1 MNYFGMADADW
12 GWKKRYVYK
21 QLRCNVNKLIIIPH
35 YSSTTL
41 DSLIVVV
48 HGDYF
53 LEISPQNTSLFQWLL
68 LLIFSSFPN
77 TTIITLKNVNNS
89 GQRVSKFP
97 QNFSKCPHN
106 TIIPLSIL
114 NIFLKSPQ
122 NTLIPQT
129 LLLRSL
135 EYLSLKTVFKII

>member
-1 MNYFGMADADW
+1 M
-12 GWKKRYVYK
+12 
-21 QLRCNVNKLIIIPH
+21 
-35 YSSTTL
+35 
-41 DSLIVVV
+41 

-53 LEISPQNTSLFQWLL
+53 LEISPQNTSLLQWLL

-77 TTIITLKNVNNS
+77 TTIITLKNFNNS

-122 NTLIPQT
+122 NTLIPET

-135 EYLSLKTVFKII
+135 EYKNITLTYLKGTLNQIGSIVLRNLHRFFRIYHIKIHL

>member
-1 MNYFGMADADW
+1 MWYTFFRQISVKL
-12 GWKKRYVYK
+12 KKK
-21 QLRCNVNKLIIIPH
+21 QLFFGGKHYEGRILI
-35 YSSTTL
+35 TL
-41 DSLIVVV
+41 DFLIVVV

-53 LEISPQNTSLFQWLL
+53 LEKFPQNTSLLQWLL

-77 TTIITLKNVNNS
+77 TTIITLKNFNNS

-129 LLLRSL
+129 LLLRRL
-135 EYLSLKTVFKII
+135 E

>member
-1 MNYFGMADADW
+1 MFYFQKMENIDEFNFIHLPGD
-12 GWKKRYVYK
+12 
-21 QLRCNVNKLIIIPH
+21 LP
-35 YSSTTL
+35 TL

-53 LEISPQNTSLFQWLL
+53 LEISPQNTSLLQWLL

-77 TTIITLKNVNNS
+77 TTIITLENVNNS

-135 EYLSLKTVFKII
+135 EYIGIIIYIQT

>member
-1 MNYFGMADADW
+1 MSSWPDLTIPNHKFLSV
-12 GWKKRYVYK
+12 RNNIS
-21 QLRCNVNKLIIIPH
+21 LLLCII
-35 YSSTTL
+35 STL

-48 HGDYF
+48 HRDYF
-53 LEISPQNTSLFQWLL
+53 LEISPQNTSLLQWLL

-135 EYLSLKTVFKII
+135 E

>member
-1 MNYFGMADADW
+1 M
-12 GWKKRYVYK
+12 
-21 QLRCNVNKLIIIPH
+21 
-35 YSSTTL
+35 
-41 DSLIVVV
+41 V

-53 LEISPQNTSLFQWLL
+53 FENSPQNTSLLQWLL

-97 QNFSKCPHN
+97 QNFCKCPHN

-122 NTLIPQT
+122 NTLIPET

-135 EYLSLKTVFKII
+135 EYVPTSIYDQGRLFYFQRATETSKWPKGRRRKTVPKVVL

>member
-1 MNYFGMADADW
+1 MQVLQSGEWTHTQFHNDPQIPVEDGSIV
-12 GWKKRYVYK
+12 RYV
-21 QLRCNVNKLIIIPH
+21 
-35 YSSTTL
+35 L

-53 LEISPQNTSLFQWLL
+53 WENFPQNTSLLQWLL

-135 EYLSLKTVFKII
+135 E

>member
-1 MNYFGMADADW
+1 MNINW
-12 GWKKRYVYK
+12 IRKKM
-21 QLRCNVNKLIIIPH
+21 P
-35 YSSTTL
+35 TL

-53 LEISPQNTSLFQWLL
+53 FEISQQNTSLLQWLL

-89 GQRVSKFP
+89 GQRVSKFS
-97 QNFSKCPHN
+97 QKFCKCPHN

-122 NTLIPQT
+122 NTLIPET

-135 EYLSLKTVFKII
+135 EYWYNYLKTKSRK